1 MTVYACCRKDVVTV
15 SPDSLAGDVAKLMQ
29 SMNIGS
35 VVVTRN
41 ERPQGIV
48 TDRDLVLRVIAEERN
63 PQETRI
69 RDIMSGDLVVLDEE
83 MGLMEALAYV
93 RTKGVRRMP
102 VVDREGKLRGIIT
115 IDDIIRLLIDE
126 LSCIGTI
133 IEEES

>member
-1 MTVYACCRKDVVTV
+1 MTVYACCRKDVVSV
-15 SPDSLAGDVAKLMQ
+15 SPDALAGDVARLMQ

-35 VVVTRN
+35 VIVTRN

-48 TDRDLVLRVIAEERN
+48 TDRDLVIRVIAEGKN
-63 PQETRI
+63 PEETRI

-115 IDDIIRLLIDE
+115 VDDIIRLLIQE